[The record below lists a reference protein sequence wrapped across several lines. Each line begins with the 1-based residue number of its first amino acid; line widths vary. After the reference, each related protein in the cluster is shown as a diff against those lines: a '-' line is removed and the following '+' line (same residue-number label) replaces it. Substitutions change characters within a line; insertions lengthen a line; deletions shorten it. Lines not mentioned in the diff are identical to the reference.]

1 MSKDNFIPLRD
12 YKELAKEDMIKRS
25 EDFYTE
31 MKKRRSVRQFSS
43 RVFPREVLLNCLM
56 AAGRSPSGANKQPWT
71 LAIVGDKNIK
81 KQIRE
86 AAEKA
91 EKDFYENEAVK
102 QWHDDL
108 ENLKTDFRKP
118 FLEQAPYLI
127 VIFAKSY
134 DFDDKARKQ
143 KNYYV
148 KESVGIMTG
157 ILISALHLSGLAT
170 LTYTPSK
177 TGFLNKILQR
187 PDNEKPFMILPVGYP
202 AENTKIPDIHKKTLE
217 EFSHF
222 Y

>member
-1 MSKDNFIPLRD
+1 MNKDDLILLKN
-12 YKELAKEDMIKRS
+12 YEELSGEEMIKRS
-25 EDFYTE
+25 QDFYAE

-43 RVFPREVLLNCLM
+43 RKFSREVLVNCLKT
-56 AAGRSPSGANKQPWT
+56 AGTSPSAANKQPWT
-71 LAIVGDKNIK
+71 LVIVSDKNIK

-91 EKDFYENEAVK
+91 EKIFYENEAAK
-102 QWHDDL
+102 QWH
-108 ENLKTDFRKP
+108 EELKSLNTDFRKP

-127 VIFAKSY
+127 VIFAKMY
-134 DFDDKARKQ
+134 DVDDNGRKQ

-177 TGFLNKILQR
+177 TGFLNKILHQ
-187 PDNEKPFMILPVGYP
+187 PDNERPFMILPVGYP
-202 AENTKIPDIHKKTLE
+202 AENTKVPHIHKKTLE
-217 EFSHF
+217 EITRF